1 MKLHLL
7 CYLQGLPKKIWKLG
21 KLNHVAIA
29 VPDIDKATAFYR
41 DILGAKVSEK
51 YVSIICSIYY
61 IINQECAGLHVS
73 LAKEA
78 LFFFIQNEHKFCEQV
93 LCMPESCNCNCT

>member
-1 MKLHLL
+1 MTDDWVVKSLNVSSLTF
-7 CYLQGLPKKIWKLG
+7 CLQGVPKNIWKLG

-51 YVSIICSIYY
+51 YVCIIH
-61 IINQECAGLHVS
+61 L
-73 LAKEA
+73 
-78 LFFFIQNEHKFCEQV
+78 IQNIFLLQELVE
-93 LCMPESCNCNCT
+93 N

>member
-1 MKLHLL
+1 MYMP
-7 CYLQGLPKKIWKLG
+7 CCLQGVPKKVWKLG

-51 YVSIICSIYY
+51 YVSIIRLICIMMSV
-61 IINQECAGLHVS
+61 QWS
-73 LAKEA
+73 
-78 LFFFIQNEHKFCEQV
+78 FFNSA
-93 LCMPESCNCNCT
+93 M